1 MKLVGAEIRL
11 EQDRAQHRGAGRR
24 FPAPPEPPP
33 ALGLVIGHDGIAF
46 GDLPTTWQPGTYE
59 VDQVPV
65 RRVDDLQALRHGERD
80 RPLAGGVPRDDGI
93 AASTLADSL
102 LD

>member
-1 MKLVGAEIRL
+1 
-11 EQDRAQHRGAGRR
+11 
-24 FPAPPEPPP
+24 
-33 ALGLVIGHDGIAF
+33 LVIGHHVVAF
-46 GDLPTTWQPGTYE
+46 GDLRATWQPGTYE
-59 VDQVPV
+59 ADQVPV

-93 AASTLADSL
+93 AALTLADSL

>member
-1 MKLVGAEIRL
+1 
-11 EQDRAQHRGAGRR
+11 
-24 FPAPPEPPP
+24 
-33 ALGLVIGHDGIAF
+33 VIGHHGVAF
-46 GDLPTTWQPGTYE
+46 WDLRTTWQPGTYE
-59 VDQVPV
+59 ADQVLV

-93 AASTLADSL
+93 AVVMLAGSL